1 MNGST
6 EGSMNNEIT
15 TYINTLINDITSNG
29 GLQGR
34 TLEQAIRDAH
44 EKRQSFLMEMAEN
57 KTERAAAVRAQMM
70 ESVWETLSN

>member
-1 MNGST
+1 
-6 EGSMNNEIT
+6 MNNEIT